1 MPRLIVAPT
10 ARAGV
15 ERCRNFLG
23 QKNRDAARRA
33 AQTIARHFD
42 LLTHMPN
49 MGRPL
54 DTHPDIRELL
64 IPFGDSG
71 YVALYRYEEREDFIV
86 VLAFRHMR
94 EAGY

>member
-1 MPRLIVAPT
+1 MPRLIVAP
-10 ARAGV
+10 AALAGL
-15 ERCRNFLG
+15 ERCRSFLG

-33 AQTIARHFD
+33 AQTIARHFN

-54 DTHPDIRELL
+54 DAHPDIRELL

-71 YVALYRYEEREDFIV
+71 YLALYRFEEGEDVIV